1 MKEKIL
7 VINPGSTSTKV
18 ALYDETTQIAEETIR
33 HSLEEINQFERIPDQ
48 KNFRK
53 VLIENFLE
61 TNDTQAEELR
71 AVVGRGGL
79 LKPIP
84 GGTYLVNDKMLADLE
99 AETYNTHASNL
110 GAILAHEIAA
120 EQNIPAYI
128 VDPVVVDELD
138 DVARIS
144 GLKGIDR
151 RSVGHALN
159 QKAVARQ
166 VLEEA
171 GTTYEEGN
179 VVVVH
184 LGGGISIAAHQKG
197 RMIEMINGLDGEGP
211 YSPERTGTLP
221 LIELATKITEDNL
234 SIPEVKK
241 ILAGNGGIKSYLQET
256 DIRMIEQ
263 RIHDGDSEAQKYLDG
278 MCYQIAKY
286 IGYTATVLK
295 GTTDYIILTGG
306 ISYSNYVTEKIR
318 EYVEWIAEVK
328 VVPGEKEMD
337 ALFEGAKRVLEGVE
351 EVKQYDEVK

>member
-1 MKEKIL
+1 M
-7 VINPGSTSTKV
+7 
-18 ALYDETTQIAEETIR
+18 ALYDQTKQIAEATIR
-33 HSLEEINQFERIPDQ
+33 HALEEINRFERIPDQ

-61 TNDTQAEELR
+61 TNHTRPEELQ

-84 GGTYLVNDKMLADLE
+84 GGTYLVNEKMLADLE

-110 GAILAHEIAA
+110 GAILAHEFAI

-128 VDPVVVDELD
+128 VDPVVVDELED
-138 DVARIS
+138 IARIS
-144 GLKGIDR
+144 GLKGINR

-171 GTTYEEGN
+171 GLTYEEGN

-184 LGGGISIAAHQKG
+184 LGGGISMAAHKKG

-221 LIELATKITEDNL
+221 LIELATKMTKENL
-234 SIPEVKK
+234 TLPEVRK

-256 DIRMIEQ
+256 DIRLIEQ
-263 RIHDGDSEAQKYLDG
+263 RINEGDTKAKKYLDG

-295 GTTDYIILTGG
+295 GETDYIILTGG
-306 ISYSNYVTEKIR
+306 ISYSKYVTNQIR

-328 VVPGEKEMD
+328 VIPGEKEMD
-337 ALFEGAKRVLEGVE
+337 ALFEGAKRVLDGVE
-351 EVKQYDEVK
+351 EVKQYDEVKQREAIK